1 MDEGPRRLAG
11 SFVVPAPNARPDT
24 RPVIDITVTVVLVSR
39 LQDISSSLH
48 NDANGSRES
57 SMKRILVVCGTG
69 VATSTV
75 VVSKIRDHLQSK
87 GLQADIRQGKVMDL
101 VNGNF
106 EADLIVA
113 TTEVPASVTV
123 PTVAALPLLTGVGV
137 DAVFAEI
144 DKHLS

>member
-1 MDEGPRRLAG
+1 
-11 SFVVPAPNARPDT
+11 
-24 RPVIDITVTVVLVSR
+24 
-39 LQDISSSLH
+39 
-48 NDANGSRES
+48 
-57 SMKRILVVCGTG
+57 MKRILVVCGTG

-101 VNGNF
+101 VNGSY